1 MSRTRFRVNPHSIVA
16 LMSNNSLVGT
26 RELLAQNKRDIWS
39 LSDYKGSRAN
49 NHLVHQRIPNHIAKL
64 TANVWVFVYQLIV
77 CEFDFRYKHLHRN
90 YMIKYTVLEYTVDG
104 INYKCWKDTN
114 ISENMLYLKITWIGL
129 SDRDRNAMYWK
140 STSTY
145 ANEIA
150 LTPTKVFNT
159 YVFI

>member
-1 MSRTRFRVNPHSIVA
+1 
-16 LMSNNSLVGT
+16 
-26 RELLAQNKRDIWS
+26 
-39 LSDYKGSRAN
+39 
-49 NHLVHQRIPNHIAKL
+49 
-64 TANVWVFVYQLIV
+64 
-77 CEFDFRYKHLHRN
+77 
-90 YMIKYTVLEYTVDG
+90 MIKYTVLEYTVDG
-104 INYKCWKDTN
+104 INYKCWKDTD
-114 ISENMLYLKITWIGL
+114 ISENMLYLKITWAGL